1 MESQPVRYEPW
12 PAWAKATLIALL
24 IFALISVLPW
34 VVMWSMGMNGTG
46 MNMSGMIGA
55 CVAMMERI
63 SH

>member
-1 MESQPVRYEPW
+1 VGRH
-12 PAWAKATLIALL
+12 
-24 IFALISVLPW
+24 
-34 VVMWSMGMNGTG
+34 VVDGMNGTG